1 MLAVVTMTRLLQNPT
16 GPYSA
21 YFARRDLTIRNLNER
36 FSKIMQ
42 EVKEFKYEIFR
53 DKDDFYFYFK
63 VPSETYEKLFY
74 DVVLQFSPVGAQ
86 SVSDLSL
93 NNYSVKL
100 FSNAPNFLF
109 TYAYVYNQD
118 GILIDFLKKKISEKA
133 LTEPPN
139 IKNPIQSYGF
149 EKSVYFALLYIKQHR
164 FNIKSAILSKAK
176 NLNAKDL
183 FKAVDSTD
191 EKLKQYNRAK
201 AKEKEKSSN
210 KKIVAKSSKKGY
222 NEEVAP
228 KNGKVTP
235 RLQMKRDMNLRES
248 NSSGKKTK
256 TTLEKKRN
264 MKHNMS
270 VKKKKK

>member
-1 MLAVVTMTRLLQNPT
+1 MTRLLQNPS

-21 YFARRDLTIRNLNER
+21 YFARRDLTIRNLEER
-36 FSKIMQ
+36 FHKIM
-42 EVKEFKYEIFR
+42 KDAKDFKYEIF
-53 DKDDFYFYFK
+53 KNKNDFIFYFK
-63 VPSETYEKLFY
+63 IPSETYEKLFY
-74 DVVLQFSPVGAQ
+74 DVVLQFSPISEQ

-133 LTEPPN
+133 LNEPPN

-149 EKSVYFALLYIKQHR
+149 EKSVYFALLYIKIHR
-164 FNIKSAILSKAK
+164 LNIKSAILSKSK
-176 NLNAKDL
+176 KLDVKDL
-183 FKAVDSTD
+183 VKAVDDTD

-210 KKIVAKSSKKGY
+210 KKVVAKSQKKGY
-222 NEEVAP
+222 NEDVAER
-228 KNGKVTP
+228 NGKATP
-235 RLQMKRDMNLRES
+235 RLQMKRDMSLKES
-248 NSSGKKTK
+248 NSNGKKTK